1 MDVRIALLAA
11 VALARAPD
19 PARAEA
25 PACKGRL
32 SGAVQGTFGC
42 VVGVTTDAE
51 GRILFVITPKDPIPD
66 VPTYQPGSFE
76 LPERPAVRSY
86 TLDTIGMGMASVA
99 KEGGTLF
106 TATKTTGQRG
116 EVTLTLRRVKADPQ
130 VKGAYAVRGAYR
142 ARLVPAGAG
151 KQGEVVV
158 EVDF

>member
-11 VALARAPD
+11 AALASSPD
-19 PARAEA
+19 RARAEGA
-25 PACKGRL
+25 ACKGRL
-32 SGAVQGTFGC
+32 SGAVEGTFGC
-42 VVGVTTDAE
+42 QADVTTDPD
-51 GRILFVITPKDPIPD
+51 GRVLFVITPKDAIPD

-76 LPERPAVRSY
+76 LPGRPAVRTY

-116 EVTLTLRRVKADPQ
+116 EVTLTLRSVKADPV
-130 VKGAYAVRGAYR
+130 VKGAYTVRGAYR
-142 ARLVPAGAG
+142 ARLIPAGAG
-151 KQGEVVV
+151 KRGEVIV

>member
-11 VALARAPD
+11 VALASPPD
-19 PARAEA
+19 RARAEGLG
-25 PACKGRL
+25 CKGRL

-42 VVGVTTDAE
+42 VASVTTDGD
-51 GRILFVITPKDPIPD
+51 GRVFFVITPKDPVPD

-76 LPERPAVRSY
+76 LPGPPTARTY

-116 EVTLTLRRVKADPQ
+116 EVTLTLRSVKADPA

-142 ARLVPAGAG
+142 ARLIPAGAG
-151 KQGEVVV
+151 KQGEVIV